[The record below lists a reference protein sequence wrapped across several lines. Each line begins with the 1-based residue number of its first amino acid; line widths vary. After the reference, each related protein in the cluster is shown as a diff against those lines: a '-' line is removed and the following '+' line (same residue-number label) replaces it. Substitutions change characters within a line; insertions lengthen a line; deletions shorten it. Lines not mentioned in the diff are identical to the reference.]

1 MGATNDAVNLILRGE
16 PFRNFCHSFY
26 DEFVEQN
33 VAFRHRAGVKSLI
46 IRRNLG
52 GCCDWCQN
60 LAGIY
65 VYGEEPKDVY
75 RRHDSCRCLVTS
87 KFEGQGYQDVW
98 SKKEFAKQRDARI
111 EREKTIIE
119 NLVNNDRSDII
130 RDEEVKHSLKLG
142 KNAKVNIPPKD
153 IDVSELGFD
162 YEHITTER
170 GRNIDEETAK
180 EWIENAVFS
189 VTVWDGQYERFI
201 SEAGAVYVNMET
213 KNIRTAFSYEDYS
226 DSLVKCLKIVN
237 EHKLSG

>member
-87 KFEGQGYQDVW
+87 KFESQGYQDVW
-98 SKKEFAKQRDARI
+98 SKKEYETQRAARI
-111 EREKTIIE
+111 ERIEKIE
-119 NLVNNDRSDII
+119 NNIKSRKNKTPRNPKTGIMYQYHEIKFTDEQFGTKIGKHAKEFGMDPSIEENRNWFKKYIKDIVKHAGERLYLEWKGQDELVIAHIFRDDVVLEDANGCFITIMKMGARNGNII
-130 RDEEVKHSLKLG
+130 RG
-142 KNAKVNIPPKD
+142 KN
-153 IDVSELGFD
+153 
-162 YEHITTER
+162 
-170 GRNIDEETAK
+170 
-180 EWIENAVFS
+180 
-189 VTVWDGQYERFI
+189 
-201 SEAGAVYVNMET
+201 T
-213 KNIRTAFSYEDYS
+213 K
-226 DSLVKCLKIVN
+226 
-237 EHKLSG
+237 